1 MLYGYYQALAV
12 HVSLIIYLL
21 GPTAVAVGLMGKL
34 SSWEL
39 GEPSSS
45 LPQFLGLMS
54 LMSGLASQQL
64 VALQPLNHPVC
75 PPWAGRLLLKPMD
88 VLHTTASKHPSN

>member
-12 HVSLIIYLL
+12 HVSLITYLL

-39 GEPSSS
+39 VVWENPAV
-45 LPQFLGLMS
+45 LCPQFLGLVS
-54 LMSGLASQQL
+54 LMSGLASHQL
-64 VALQPLNHPVC
+64 VATE
-75 PPWAGRLLLKPMD
+75 PPRLPSLGRKAPAQAHGHAAHHSLK
-88 VLHTTASKHPSN
+88 ASK

>member
-39 GEPSSS
+39 MVWENPAVLCPSSWGS
-45 LPQFLGLMS
+45 
-54 LMSGLASQQL
+54 
-64 VALQPLNHPVC
+64 
-75 PPWAGRLLLKPMD
+75 
-88 VLHTTASKHPSN
+88 